1 MAVTPVGSAASVY
14 GAEKIS
20 KSPEQQLNEYRS
32 EREELKKQLS
42 YDDSPN
48 LRNRLDTLD
57 KRIENLEK
65 RTGGREECETCKNR
79 KYQDGSNENVSF
91 KAATHISPR
100 AAAGAVRA
108 HEGEHVAN
116 AYSKAAENNGKVVRA
131 SVSIHTAVCPECGT
145 TYVPRGTTDT
155 VIKYDKEDN
164 PYRKNL
170 KSAEGSILLGA
181 NFDAAV

>member
-79 KYQDGSNENVSF
+79 KYQDGSDDPGVSF
-91 KAATHISPR
+91 KTPSNIAPEE
-100 AAAGAVRA
+100 AAARVRS
-108 HEGEHVAN
+108 HENEHVYRNRAN
-116 AYSKAAENNGKVVRA
+116 SYFKNICMPGMRNTLCVRRSDGYSNKNKTGQ
-131 SVSIHTAVCPECGT
+131 AVQCW
-145 TYVPRGTTDT
+145 
-155 VIKYDKEDN
+155 
-164 PYRKNL
+164 
-170 KSAEGSILLGA
+170 SS
-181 NFDAAV
+181 

>member
-1 MAVTPVGSAASVY
+1 MIGGIQGYSSYNNFGIGNYSGNYGTVGV
-14 GAEKIS
+14 GRTDNAEDVAGVNPGRRS
-20 KSPEQQLNEYRS
+20 SPAECKTC
-32 EREELKKQLS
+32 RE
-42 YDDSPN
+42 
-48 LRNRLDTLD
+48 
-57 KRIENLEK
+57 
-65 RTGGREECETCKNR
+65 R

-100 AAAGAVRA
+100 AAASAVRA

-145 TYVPRGTTDT
+145 TYVSGGTTDT